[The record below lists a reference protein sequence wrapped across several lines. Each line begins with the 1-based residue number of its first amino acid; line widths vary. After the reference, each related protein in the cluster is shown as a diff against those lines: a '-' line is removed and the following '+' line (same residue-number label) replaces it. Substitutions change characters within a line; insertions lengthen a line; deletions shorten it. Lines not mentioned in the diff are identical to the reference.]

1 MRHLPLPPRLGATLH
16 PNGKVSIFSIEE
28 NMEFQSKELRANVK
42 VEQQEPDPTVLQDPL
57 RSETE
62 EPDPNDYELTL
73 DQAEQVEPQIVVDTK
88 IEKRSRSPIIAVR
101 VESDHETSSPSR
113 PTKRQKLDKVAL
125 VPLAAVKELDA
136 AAQALIDKDLEM
148 LKSMKNPLVKKI
160 KDMEL
165 SLSIVR
171 DRLIP
176 IGVEPFNVTLPM
188 TSRTMVTRP
197 FMSSTYGGNRQK
209 MFPTPSQKFLDTH
222 GMDDWMYINPEFQ
235 PEGPKR
241 QVLLACISI
250 LWPETQYMGMY
261 EVKRSTP
268 PALTQAEWLSQ
279 ADKVKKAWAKEI
291 STKGWGYYARVL
303 VLGRK
308 MYGDKELTE
317 KERDKVEARKDALK
331 KVTPEEILRV
341 YNDGFLRLGVWT
353 MKCVGYDNAF
363 QLELGEK
370 FAAYVPPP
378 PPPKAAKADKG
389 PKPPRQKQ
397 KKAQATSKTP
407 GNKRKRQ
414 SSESVASQS
423 DSDSTDEEGEWE
435 AEQSDEDDDGFA
447 LKRYRNKGTRSRPI

>member
-1 MRHLPLPPRLGATLH
+1 MRHLPLPPRLGVTLH
-16 PNGKVSIFSIEE
+16 PNGKVSISSIEE
-28 NMEFQSKELRANVK
+28 NMEFQSKE
-42 VEQQEPDPTVLQDPL
+42 
-57 RSETE
+57 
-62 EPDPNDYELTL
+62 EPDPNDYGLTL

-113 PTKRQKLDKVAL
+113 PTKRQKVDKVAL

-136 AAQALIDKDLEM
+136 AAQALINKDLEM

-188 TSRTMVTRP
+188 TSRTMVTRQ

-235 PEGPKR
+235 PEGPETPGAPG
-241 QVLLACISI
+241 LYFDSLAGDSDLDGTLRVFTRIQI
-250 LWPETQYMGMY
+250 GIWQYMGMY

-331 KVTPEEILRV
+331 KVTPEEILRA

-378 PPPKAAKADKG
+378 PPPPKAAKAAKG

-423 DSDSTDEEGEWE
+423 DSDSTDEGEWE